1 MILLFITPIVAI
13 PRALAIA
20 HTVPKRID
28 KYQAIDESM
37 NEREVGKRGR
47 GGGGGTGNAAH

>member
-1 MILLFITPIVAI
+1 MAI

-47 GGGGGTGNAAH
+47 GGGGGGTGNAAH